1 MTLNITQLTSQLN
14 KSGVAKASHF
24 EVQVMLPPI
33 GGNSFVG
40 PSRAFD
46 DSVMRGL
53 TFRVESC
60 EIPGRTMATTEHR
73 FRNYGP
79 VNKIP
84 YSQIYGDV
92 TMTILMSEDLREKEA
107 MEIWQDT
114 IQNTG
119 TFIEEYDR
127 TAGVVPYNTR
137 YFDDYTGT
145 VIIRQYGEAGQ
156 LRSIHTLLEA
166 YPIIV
171 TPMTLTWSSD
181 ETLKLPVTFAY
192 RHYKA
197 VYNKQDQPGLGFGFS
212 FRIGPGGDFGGS
224 IRLPSIGNIVAGSLG
239 LNQGILGQVTNK
251 IFNIRN
257 F

>member
-1 MTLNITQLTSQLN
+1 M
-14 KSGVAKASHF
+14 AKASHF
-24 EVQVMLPPI
+24 EIQLLGPPL

-40 PSRAFD
+40 PSRLY
-46 DSVMRGL
+46 DSSIEREIVYRA
-53 TFRVESC
+53 ESA
-60 EIPGRTMATTEHR
+60 ELPGRTMATTEHR

-79 VNKIP
+79 ANKIP

-92 TMTILMSEDLREKEA
+92 TITFLMSEDLREKEYF
-107 MEIWQDT
+107 EIWQDT

-119 TFIEEYDR
+119 TFIEQYDR

-156 LRSIHTLLEA
+156 LRSIHTLIEA

-171 TPMTLTWSSD
+171 TPMPLSWQSD
-181 ETLKLPVTFAY
+181 DTLKLPVTFAY

-212 FRIGPGGDFGGS
+212 IRVGPDGDFGAS
-224 IRLPSIGNIVAGSLG
+224 IRLPSVGNIIAGSLG
-239 LNQGILGQVTNK
+239 LNQGILGQITNR